1 MTVKQLALI
10 SDFITVDHGKYI
22 VKVSVFSDG
31 VILGSALAGEDTV
44 EKAEDEARK
53 RAIALINTDISIKV
67 PSKNDKTVNIE
78 PSPKTPNLQVSVKT
92 QTQKKDSPTVKSSN
106 KSVKKEE
113 QSTPEVLRADSA
125 DLWGNMLSL
134 PEDELNMTVN
144 EDQNWANNPQDTD
157 NYSSENTTEPS
168 VNLASTENTE
178 TANLFDSEPVYENNR
193 NSHDNN
199 LILFPSESQEEDSSS
214 EPSLTLPL
222 DLSDT
227 IDFSQ
232 IIDQTSIEMKRLGWT
247 QDQGKKYLLETYGK
261 KSRHLLSDEELIEFL
276 QYLQTQ

>member
-10 SDFITVDHGKYI
+10 SDFVTVDHGKYI

-31 VILGSALAGEDTV
+31 VILGSALAAEDTV

-53 RAIALINTDISIKV
+53 RAMSLINTDISIKV
-67 PSKNDKTVNIE
+67 SSKSDKTLNIE
-78 PSPKTPNLQVSVKT
+78 SSPKTSNLQVSTKT
-92 QTQKKDSPTVKSSN
+92 QTQKKDSPTVKPST
-106 KSVKKEE
+106 KSIKKEE
-113 QSTPEVLRADSA
+113 KSTPEVLTAAST
-125 DLWGNMLSL
+125 DLWENMPSSL
-134 PEDELNMTVN
+134 EDEPNMTEK
-144 EDQNWANNPQDTD
+144 EDQIWLNNPQDTD
-157 NYSSENTTEPS
+157 DYSLENITEPS
-168 VNLASTENTE
+168 LNLTSTENTE
-178 TANLFDSEPVYENNR
+178 TANLFDNEPVDENNE
-193 NSHDNN
+193 NSDENN
-199 LILFPSESQEEDSSS
+199 LILFPSEPQENSFS

-222 DLSDT
+222 NLSET

>member
-1 MTVKQLALI
+1 MTVQQLALI

-22 VKVSVFSDG
+22 VKVSIYSDG

-53 RAIALINTDISIKV
+53 RAIALINTDISIKGS
-67 PSKNDKTVNIE
+67 PKTDKTINIE
-78 PSPKTPNLQVSVKT
+78 PSSQTANLYVSAKT
-92 QTQKKDSPTVKSSN
+92 QTQKKDSFTVKPST
-106 KSVKKEE
+106 KSIQKEE
-113 QSTPEVLRADSA
+113 KLTPEVLMTDSS
-125 DLWGNMLSL
+125 DLWENMPSP
-134 PEDELNMTVN
+134 PEDV
-144 EDQNWANNPQDTD
+144 QNITLKENQNSTNNFQDID
-157 NYSSENTTEPS
+157 NYEQENTTEPLL
-168 VNLASTENTE
+168 NLASTENIDTPKFL
-178 TANLFDSEPVYENNR
+178 NDEPVDENNE
-193 NSHDNN
+193 NSDENN
-199 LILFPSESQEEDSSS
+199 LILFPSEPQENSFS

-222 DLSDT
+222 DLSET